1 MRRRLSIP
9 ALAVLAVLPGA
20 CAGTLPGVS
29 EQGTAGIS
37 HWQVEVCTAPVDH
50 AAGAPYVCDVEVTD
64 GKDKGHVE
72 FRGTVHPDG
81 TVDVHYVASDVVGS
95 MAIAERA
102 AAEVR
107 IVEQLKDLGVAI
119 TPAIVEAVRAAL
131 LGPQA
136 AVLP

>member
-1 MRRRLSIP
+1 MRRTHAISL
-9 ALAVLAVLPGA
+9 LAVLAVLLGA
-20 CAGTLPGVS
+20 CAGSLPGIS

-37 HWQVEVCTAPVDH
+37 HWQVEVCTAE
-50 AAGAPYVCDVEVTD
+50 AGAPYVCEVEVTD

-72 FRGTVHPDG
+72 FRGTIRPDG

-107 IVEQLKDLGVAI
+107 IVGQLKDLGVAM